1 MAVKA
6 PHDQDGFADELA
18 RNASL
23 RLLVFVVFILYC
35 VYVYVKKALILKRD
49 TEFGKV
55 NGCKPPTYVLLYKW
69 PLALDIV
76 KRAFAARREKKLLS
90 LFTDYFTI
98 LGPTVELT
106 LLGAVLGGTG
116 YATMDPENIEAV
128 LSSQFEDF
136 HLGPR
141 SLAMKAMIGEGIF
154 TQDGAPWK
162 HSRELVRRQFV
173 RMQYQNLEG
182 FREHVEN
189 LVDAVGA
196 FPGIVDLQPL
206 FFRFTLNTTISMIL
220 GQSVEIFKH
229 EIGDEFSKSFN
240 RASLVTATRV
250 RLGDLYWLYS
260 PKGFSTA
267 CKTVKTYTDQFVRDA
282 LQQDCDQAK
291 VSDQYTF
298 ITDLMNEHQDLQL
311 VRDQVINVLI
321 AGRDTTAATMS
332 YVFRL
337 LIRHPNVLKKL
348 RVEIKSILGQDKNV
362 TRAYIQRMPYLHNV
376 IKETLR
382 LYPPVPINTRFCKVT
397 TTLPRGGGPDGRS
410 PILVRKGMPVAYT
423 VYHMQRRKDFY
434 GSDAEEFRPERWE
447 GPELA
452 NIKWG
457 YLPFNGGPRLCL
469 GKDFGLM
476 LASYGIARII
486 QRFPKI
492 ELAPGETLQKPSEER
507 QQLTLTLSSADGC
520 KVLIN

>member
-1 MAVKA
+1 MAVK
-6 PHDQDGFADELA
+6 PLYEQVGFADELA
-18 RNASL
+18 RNASP
-23 RLLVFVVFILYC
+23 RLLVLIVFSLYC
-35 VYVYVKKALILKRD
+35 VYLYVNKALKFKKD
-49 TEFGKV
+49 TEYGKI
-55 NGCKPPTYVLLYKW
+55 NGCQPPTYVLLYKW
-69 PLALDIV
+69 PLALDVV
-76 KRAFAARREKKLLS
+76 KRGFAAGREKKLLS
-90 LFTDYFTI
+90 LFTDYFAI

-106 LLGAVLGGTG
+106 ILGGTG

-141 SLAMKAMIGEGIF
+141 NLAMKAMIGEGIF

-162 HSRELVRRQFV
+162 HSRELLRRQFV

-189 LVDAVGA
+189 LVDAVSA
-196 FPGIVDLQPL
+196 SSGIVDLQPL

-240 RASLVTATRV
+240 KASLVTATRV
-250 RLGDLYWLYS
+250 RLGDLYWLYA

-282 LQQDCDQAK
+282 LQQDRDQAK

-332 YVFRL
+332 YIFRL
-337 LIRHPNVLKKL
+337 LVRYPNVLNKL
-348 RVEIKSILGQDKNV
+348 RSEIESVLGQDKDV
-362 TRAYIQRMPYLHNV
+362 TRTYIQRMPYLHNV

-382 LYPPVPINTRFCKVT
+382 LYPPVPINTRFCKET
-397 TTLPRGGGPDGRS
+397 TTLPLGGGPDGRS
-410 PILVRKGMPVAYT
+410 PILVRKGMPVAYA

-434 GSDAEEFRPERWE
+434 GSDAEAFRPERWE

-452 NIKWG
+452 DIKWG

-476 LASYGIARII
+476 LASYGIVRLI
-486 QRFPKI
+486 QSFPKI
-492 ELAPGETLQKPSEER
+492 ELAPGETLQKPGEER

-520 KVLIN
+520 KVLIG